1 MIMTHII
8 YDSELID
15 TVWLRLTAA
24 MVKFVERRI
33 TGKMYNWS
41 GVKRLENHRVPSVFI
56 PSAIYWAAERDTC
69 THL

>member
-1 MIMTHII
+1 MNMT
-8 YDSELID
+8 D
-15 TVWLRLTAA
+15 TVCLKLTAA

-56 PSAIYWAAERDTC
+56 PSAIYRAAERYTC
-69 THL
+69 TNL